1 MNAAKTKPA
10 GVRRGGAAGVADQDG
25 DRDDRVARERDDQQ
39 EPEDPVHPVVAEDGQ
54 GRGQDRGDD
63 GDQGRVPAE
72 RPVQPA
78 GQQHLVGHVE
88 GHVGE
93 QHGEQR
99 DHDAAVAELGPGLD
113 HLGQAEHR
121 ALGGVERHEQRA
133 EPDAEHAGQDR
144 PAQGQAQGGADE
156 ADRDREVLEVAQ
168 EPEHGLLPDLAVAFG
183 VGDPVDRV
191 HLDLAEQAAPLF
203 FLDGGFP
210 GLCGHRR
217 LLLAPVSRAALRAM
231 IDTGFLTVNPCF
243 INDSGVS

>member
-1 MNAAKTKPA
+1 M
-10 GVRRGGAAGVADQDG
+10 RRGGAAGVADQDR

-39 EPEDPVHPVVAEDGQ
+39 EPEHPVHPVVAEDGQ

-99 DHDAAVAELGPGLD
+99 DHDAAVAELGPRLD

-121 ALGGVERHEQRA
+121 SLGGVERHEQRA
-133 EPDAEHAGQDR
+133 EADAEHAGQDR

-168 EPEHGLLPDLAVAFG
+168 EPEHGLLPGLAVPFG

-191 HLDLAEQAAPLF
+191 HLDLAEQAALVALPRRWVPGTVWPSPPPAGSRFASCLEGYDRYRFPDCQPLF
-203 FLDGGFP
+203 
-210 GLCGHRR
+210 HK
-217 LLLAPVSRAALRAM
+217 
-231 IDTGFLTVNPCF
+231 
-243 INDSGVS
+243 